1 MPRPFGGEI
10 NGPRTTN
17 GSRKTGYSHAKKKK
31 KKNDVGLLPNTT
43 QKKFTQKGPKI

>member
-1 MPRPFGGEI
+1 MVLGQQMVPGKLDIHMP
-10 NGPRTTN
+10 
-17 GSRKTGYSHAKKKK
+17 KKKK

>member
-1 MPRPFGGEI
+1 MPRPFSGEI

-31 KKNDVGLLPNTT
+31 NDVVLLPDTT
-43 QKKFTQKGPKI
+43 QKKFTQNGPKI

>member
-1 MPRPFGGEI
+1 MPRPFSGEI

-31 KKNDVGLLPNTT
+31 KNDVVLLPDTT
-43 QKKFTQKGPKI
+43 QKKFTQNGPKI